1 MIRSS
6 NTANAIS
13 RIFCEAT
20 KEILEKSTD
29 CDISYSSTIQ
39 KVPLIHMRP
48 EIGSFVQF
56 TGDYSGLMIMNFS
69 AGAAM
74 AIYRNSMLKMGFPEE
89 ELASEYTADE
99 VSDSIGELIN
109 QTIGRVRSSIEAQYG
124 LVASNTQP
132 KAIALTT
139 SINLS
144 IEAADYEQDQ
154 CRRLSFHIDGHSFHI
169 ELSMERTEFIAM
181 DNKQIHAEKGSRIE
195 AISHVNMDEY
205 SDLKRDTNEP
215 EAKEAPTDDLDIEA
229 LMAANKKG

>member
-20 KEILEKSTD
+20 KETLEKSTD
-29 CDISYSSTIQ
+29 CDIYFSSTIQ
-39 KVPLIHMRP
+39 KVPMIHMRP

-56 TGDYSGLMIMNFS
+56 SGDYSGLMIMNFS

-89 ELASEYTADE
+89 ELSSEYTADE

-109 QTIGRVRSSIEAQYG
+109 QIIGRVRSLIEAQYG
-124 LVASNTQP
+124 LVAHNTQP

-144 IEAADYEQDQ
+144 IEASDYEQDQ

-169 ELSMERTEFIAM
+169 ELSMERTEFITM
-181 DNKQIHAEKGSRIE
+181 DINKHIHAEKGEKIE
-195 AISHVNMDEY
+195 GISHVNMDEY
-205 SDLKRDTNEP
+205 SNLQKNEKVP
-215 EAKEAPTDDLDIEA
+215 KKKEPSQELDIEA